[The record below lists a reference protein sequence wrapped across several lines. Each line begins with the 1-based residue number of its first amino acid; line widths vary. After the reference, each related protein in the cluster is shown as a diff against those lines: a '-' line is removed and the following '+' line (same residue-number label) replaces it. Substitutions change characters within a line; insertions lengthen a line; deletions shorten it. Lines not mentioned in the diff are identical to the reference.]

1 MKQNIALR
9 SITGNVKM
17 ADTKH
22 RVETEMLEVKP
33 LNDIH
38 PILKDLSGDE
48 IDLFD
53 LKKNKKR
60 NQHG

>member
-1 MKQNIALR
+1 
-9 SITGNVKM
+9 M